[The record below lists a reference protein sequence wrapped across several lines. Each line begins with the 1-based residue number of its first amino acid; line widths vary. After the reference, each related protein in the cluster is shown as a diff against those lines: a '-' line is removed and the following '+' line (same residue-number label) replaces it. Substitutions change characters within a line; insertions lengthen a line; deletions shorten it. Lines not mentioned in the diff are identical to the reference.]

1 MCGPTLCS
9 ECGDIN
15 RPPSRGNMSLIAII
29 ELVIMGVVGILCAMD
44 LYDMIRY
51 MSDDHKWR
59 FFEVL
64 RVVEYVLIV
73 AGLVFILIGLF
84 CSPSQRQIYT
94 GIICFL
100 VGTILAIILMVLHI
114 LDVDKGDDE
123 NMIYNICYIILL
135 TFLAWILWKQS
146 YHL

>member
-1 MCGPTLCS
+1 MCGPGPCS

-29 ELVIMGVVGILCAMD
+29 ELVIMGVVGVVCLID
-44 LYDMIRY
+44 LYDLIKY
-51 MSDDHKWR
+51 MNDDHDWKV
-59 FFEVL
+59 FEIL
-64 RVVEYVLIV
+64 RVVEYCLIV
-73 AGLVFILIGLF
+73 AGLVFIIIGLF

-100 VGTILAIILMVLHI
+100 IGTILAIILTVLVI
-114 LDVDKGDDE
+114 KDDKGEDSLA
-123 NMIYNICYIILL
+123 YNICYIILL
-135 TFLAWILWKQS
+135 VFLAWILWKQS